1 MSNLVRVYLLYDLL
15 TGYYRSNP
23 LAELENAVIGVE
35 ASHYLQ
41 TLIERAPTNEP
52 LLAALGGDPMTF
64 RSHIENELKQWKDNK
79 MTPFFVFDGQTN
91 VGRDEISLRKAK
103 AALTKTQDAWR
114 LYADNQPDEAVKH
127 FGASGMRTNGRFR
140 YSR

>member
-1 MSNLVRVYLLYDLL
+1 
-15 TGYYRSNP
+15 

-41 TLIERAPTNEP
+41 TLIDRPPTHEP

-64 RSHIENELKQWKDNK
+64 KSHIENELKQWKDNN
-79 MTPFFVFDGQTN
+79 MTPLFVFDGQTN

-103 AALTKTQDAWR
+103 AALVETQDAWR
-114 LYADNQPDEAVKH
+114 LYADNQPDEAVKA
-127 FGASGMRTNGRFR
+127 FGSSGMFANDRFECFD
-140 YSR
+140 